1 MKHALAIALLL
12 PFTGWS
18 VAFLAIY
25 GAQTMGCAAGWQNVE
40 LFGVSHLR
48 LLLVVML
55 AAMAALVAFSG
66 WRVVAAV
73 RRNGQNRTMID
84 VTRYTALAATL
95 STVFVF
101 IGVFWLQLC

>member
-25 GAQTMGCAAGWQNVE
+25 GTQTVGCAAGWQTVE
-40 LFGVSHLR
+40 FSGVSLLR
-48 LLLVVML
+48 LLLVFML
-55 AAMAALVAFSG
+55 AATIALVAFSG
-66 WRVVAAV
+66 WRVVAAA

-95 STVFVF
+95 STGFVF